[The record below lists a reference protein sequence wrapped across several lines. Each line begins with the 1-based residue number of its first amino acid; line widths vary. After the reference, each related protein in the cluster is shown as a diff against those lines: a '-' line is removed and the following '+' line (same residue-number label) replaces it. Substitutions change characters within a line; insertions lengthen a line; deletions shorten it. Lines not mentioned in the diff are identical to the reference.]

1 MELES
6 IPLIVRN
13 ESIAYNNLSY
23 KIKVIFESDK
33 QSALYND
40 ICF

>member
-6 IPLIVRN
+6 VSLIGRN
-13 ESIAYNNLSY
+13 ESINFAY

-33 QSALYND
+33 QSTLYKD